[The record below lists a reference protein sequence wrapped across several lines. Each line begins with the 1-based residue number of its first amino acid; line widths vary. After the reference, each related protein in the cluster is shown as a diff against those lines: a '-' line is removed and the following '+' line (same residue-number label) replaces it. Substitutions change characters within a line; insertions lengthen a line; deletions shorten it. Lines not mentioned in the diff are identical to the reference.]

1 MTGIRKSYTSGM
13 DQGGI
18 TFNRL
23 LKNLRQDT
31 TGFTPLHVAVL
42 ADSASQHFTKA
53 LQSALIPFRHTAQT
67 WEADYNSIDATI
79 FSENSELYQKRF
91 DYILIL
97 PSAFKLYKEFSHFS
111 PKESFSEA
119 KISHFTNLVSLLIE
133 RTKAKIILCNF
144 HETNDGVFG
153 NFANKTE
160 QSFLYQIRKLNY
172 KLMELATSIPNLFIV
187 DTQNLFA
194 SKGIAEAFDS
204 KLYIHADIIFSLD
217 FLALLAYNTAQVIGA
232 IQGSFK
238 KCVVLDLDN
247 TLWGGVIGDD
257 GIENIQVGDLGLGKA
272 FTALQ
277 NWLLNLKNRGIILAV
292 SSKNTESIAKEVF
305 EKHPDMTLRLDDF
318 SVFAA
323 NWETKVD
330 NIIFIQ
336 SVLNIGF
343 DSMVFLDDNPFE
355 RGIVKQN
362 IPDITVPDL
371 PDDPADYLPY
381 LQSLNLFETASFSA
395 EDSKRTRQY
404 QEEAGRMVL
413 QKTFQNEDEFLDS
426 LNMLAVI
433 EPVNNFTRPRV
444 AQLTQRSNQF
454 NLRTKRYTD
463 EDVNRMMNDPSF
475 LTFTVSLSDR
485 YGDYGLISAV
495 FLEEKSNDVLFIDTW
510 IMSCRVL
517 KRGVEAFLLNE
528 IIHYARNLGFKY
540 IQGEYIATPKNSLVK
555 EHYPSLGF
563 QPVSQN
569 GHYRIEVEN
578 YKMKNTFIKKT
589 TNHANH

>member
-1 MTGIRKSYTSGM
+1 M
-13 DQGGI
+13 DQVSI
-18 TFNRL
+18 SFNRL
-23 LKNLRQDT
+23 IKNLRQDT
-31 TGFTPLHVAVL
+31 TGFPTLHIAVL
-42 ADSASQHFTKA
+42 ADFASQHFTKA
-53 LQSALIPFRHTAQT
+53 LRSALISVRHNAQI
-67 WEADYNSIDATI
+67 WEADYNSVDASI
-79 FSENSELYQKRF
+79 FSENSEIYQEHF

-97 PSAFKLYKEFSHFS
+97 PSAFKLNKEFSHFS
-111 PKESFSEA
+111 NKQSFADTKVSH
-119 KISHFTNLVSLLIE
+119 ISNLVSLLIE
-133 RTKAKIILCNF
+133 RTKSKIIFCNF
-144 HETNDGVFG
+144 HELNDGVFG

-160 QSFLYQIRKLNY
+160 QSFLFQIRKLNY
-172 KLMELATSIPNLFIV
+172 GLMNLAARTPNLFIV

-194 SKGIAEAFDS
+194 SRGMAEAFDS

-217 FLALLAYNTAQVIGA
+217 FLALLACNTAQVIGA
-232 IQGSFK
+232 IQGNFK
-238 KCVVLDLDN
+238 KCVILDLDN

-257 GIENIQVGDLGLGKA
+257 GIENIQIGDLGLGKA

-277 NWLLNLKNRGIILAV
+277 SWLLSLKNRGIILAV

-305 EKHPDMTLRLDDF
+305 ERHPGMTLRLDDI

-330 NIIFIQ
+330 NIMFIQ

-362 IPDITVPDL
+362 IPDIAVPDL
-371 PDDPADYLPY
+371 PEDPAGYVPY
-381 LQSLNLFETASFSA
+381 LQSLNLFETASFSG
-395 EDSKRTRQY
+395 EDTKRTKQY

-413 QKTFQNEDEFLDS
+413 QKTFANEDEFLSS
-426 LNMLAVI
+426 LNMVALI

-454 NLRTKRYTD
+454 NLRTVRYTD
-463 EDVNRMMNDPSF
+463 EDINRMMNDPSYV
-475 LTFTVSLSDR
+475 TFAVSLSDT

-495 FLEEKSNDVLFIDTW
+495 FLQKKSEETLFIDTW

-517 KRGVEAFLLNE
+517 KRGVECFLLNE
-528 IIHYARNLGFKY
+528 IMMHAVDSGFKY
-540 IQGEYIATPKNSLVK
+540 IDGEYIPTPKNGLVK
-555 EHYPSLGF
+555 DHYPTLGF
-563 QPVSQN
+563 QPIGRN
-569 GHYRIEVEN
+569 NHYRVEVEN

-589 TNHANH
+589 INYANH